1 MLDKIIEVKV
11 NRKELE
17 KVLKEMSLFD
27 SMKQEIEQLHAD
39 ENKLD
44 EQQVY
49 IETQLQELQQK
60 YTENMVQQETAGIV
74 EVVQL
79 KIEAKKMTEQMEIMD
94 SLLAEVKE
102 AKQELM
108 YTYYIQFR
116 DALSKASTN
125 ASQYDFTPIFTKAIA
140 ELLAVAKEVGEEAEK
155 QYDEVY
161 PDISYVLFD
170 NKVQERY
177 PRIMSTYDPNRYKP
191 RFNWNEKTVLTKEQV
206 QYAILHGQL
215 PYQFKAKEVAQ
226 GGE

>member
-1 MLDKIIEVKV
+1 MLEKIIDVKV

-17 KVLKEMSLFD
+17 KVLKEMNLFSD
-27 SMKQEIEQLHAD
+27 MKQEIEQLHAD

-44 EQQVY
+44 EQQKY
-49 IETQLQELQQK
+49 IENQLQELQQN
-60 YTENMVQQETAGIV
+60 YTKNMVEQETAGIV
-74 EVVQL
+74 EVVKL
-79 KIEAKKMTEQMEIMD
+79 KVEAKKMTEQMEIMD

-108 YTYYIQFR
+108 YTYYIKFR
-116 DALSKASTN
+116 HALGNARVN
-125 ASQYDFTPIFTKAIA
+125 ASKYDFTSILTNAIA
-140 ELLAVAKEVGEEAEK
+140 ELLAVAKEVGKEANK

-191 RFNWNEKTVLTKEQV
+191 RFNWNDKTVLTREQIDH
-206 QYAILHGQL
+206 AIYYGKL

-226 GGE
+226 DGK